1 MTLLP
6 MASLVFY
13 CHKATGHTM
22 KLTTYPYSDL
32 FSLRQIEILRRLAL
46 GFSNQEIGLQL
57 YLSEKTVRNQ
67 LCVIYATLGVANR
80 VHATRWALR
89 AGLVGLEPSVN
100 ELDVLK
106 VAPTEQASYDGVD
119 RSAI

>member
-1 MTLLP
+1 
-6 MASLVFY
+6 
-13 CHKATGHTM
+13 M
-22 KLTTYPYSDL
+22 KLTTYPYSNL
-32 FSLRQIEILRRLAL
+32 FSVRQIEILRRVAQ

-67 LCVIYATLGVANR
+67 LCTIYATLGVGNR

-89 AGLVGLEPSVN
+89 AGLVDLEPGVN

-106 VAPTEQASYDGVD
+106 VHTAEQGNHQGAV
-119 RSAI
+119 RSVI

>member
-1 MTLLP
+1 
-6 MASLVFY
+6 
-13 CHKATGHTM
+13 M

-32 FSLRQIEILRRLAL
+32 FSLRQIEILRRVAQ

-67 LCVIYATLGVANR
+67 LCFIYAALGVGNR
-80 VHATRWALR
+80 VQATRWALR
-89 AGLVGLEPSVN
+89 AGLVGLEPSLN

-106 VAPTEQASYDGVD
+106 VHTAGQAGDEGAV